1 MRAVLTTAV
10 AAMFTHIAFGSD
22 RMSKR
27 AIVGKIR

>member
-1 MRAVLTTAV
+1 MMTILTTAV
-10 AAMFTHIAFGSD
+10 AAMLTHIAFGSD